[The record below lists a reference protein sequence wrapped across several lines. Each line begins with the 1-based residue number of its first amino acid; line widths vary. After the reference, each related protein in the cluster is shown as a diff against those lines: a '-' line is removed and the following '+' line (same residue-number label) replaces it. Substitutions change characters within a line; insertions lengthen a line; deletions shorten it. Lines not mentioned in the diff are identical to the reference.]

1 MSAVAPRAELFNR
14 EHREFVCAARLM
26 DMAIQRN
33 DSDEREARLRL
44 LVEQL
49 QDKEKRALLKRGIEL
64 WTRTE
69 RLNMYEPA
77 LPAAKIN

>member
-1 MSAVAPRAELFNR
+1 M
-14 EHREFVCAARLM
+14 M

-33 DSDEREARLRL
+33 NTDEREARLTILIERF
-44 LVEQL
+44 
-49 QDKEKRALLKRGIEL
+49 QDAEKRALLKRGIEL

-69 RLNMYEPA
+69 RLSLYEPA